1 MIFNKEEILSI
12 LKNLKSEIKTK
23 YRVKNLGLFGSY
35 VKKEQKETSDIDIL
49 VEFEDD
55 ADLFHLIGLSLF
67 LEENLNIKVD
77 VVSKSALKKELR
89 ENILQEVIYA

>member
-23 YRVKNLGLFGSY
+23 YRVKDLGLFGSY
-35 VKKEQKETSDIDIL
+35 VKREQRETSDIDIL
-49 VEFEDD
+49 AEFEED

-67 LEENLNIKVD
+67 LEEKFSIKVD

-89 ENILQEVIYA
+89 ENILHEVIYA

>member
-12 LKNLKSEIKTK
+12 LKSLKSEIKTK

-49 VEFEDD
+49 VEFEED

-67 LEENLNIKVD
+67 LEENFNIKVD
-77 VVSKSALKKELR
+77 VVSKPALKKELR
-89 ENILQEVIYA
+89 DIILQEVIYA

>member
-1 MIFNKEEILSI
+1 MK
-12 LKNLKSEIKTK
+12 LKH
-23 YRVKNLGLFGSY
+23 RAKNLGLFGSY

-67 LEENLNIKVD
+67 LEENFNIKVD

>member
-49 VEFEDD
+49 VEFEED

-67 LEENLNIKVD
+67 LEENFNIKVD

-89 ENILQEVIYA
+89 DNILQEVICA

>member
-23 YRVKNLGLFGSY
+23 YRAKNLGLFGSY

-49 VEFEDD
+49 VEFEED

-67 LEENLNIKVD
+67 LEENFNIKVE
-77 VVSKSALKKELR
+77 VFSKSALKKELR
-89 ENILQEVIYA
+89 ESILQEVIYA

>member
-35 VKKEQKETSDIDIL
+35 VKKEQQEASDIDIL
-49 VEFEDD
+49 VEFEED

-67 LEENLNIKVD
+67 LEENFNVKVD
-77 VVSKSALKKELR
+77 VVSKSALKEELR
-89 ENILQEVIYA
+89 DNILQEVIYA

>member
-1 MIFNKEEILSI
+1 MIFNKEEILST
-12 LKNLKSEIKTK
+12 LKNLKNEIKTK
-23 YRVKNLGLFGSY
+23 YRVKNLGLFGTY

-49 VEFEDD
+49 VEFEED

-67 LEENLNIKVD
+67 LEEKFNIKVD

-89 ENILQEVIYA
+89 DSILQEVIYA

>member
-1 MIFNKEEILSI
+1 MIFTKEEILSI

-23 YRVKNLGLFGSY
+23 YRAKNLGLFGSY

-67 LEENLNIKVD
+67 LEENFNIKVD

>member
-35 VKKEQKETSDIDIL
+35 VKKELQEASDIDIL
-49 VEFEDD
+49 VDFEED

-67 LEENLNIKVD
+67 LEENFNVKVD
-77 VVSKSALKKELR
+77 VVSKSALKEELR
-89 ENILQEVIYA
+89 DNILQEVIYA

>member
-1 MIFNKEEILSI
+1 MIFNKEEILSL

-35 VKKEQKETSDIDIL
+35 VKKEQQEASDIDIL
-49 VEFEDD
+49 VDFEED

-67 LEENLNIKVD
+67 LEENFNVKVD
-77 VVSKSALKKELR
+77 VVSKSALKEELR
-89 ENILQEVIYA
+89 DNILQEVIYA

>member
-1 MIFNKEEILSI
+1 MIFTKEEILSI

>member
-1 MIFNKEEILSI
+1 MTFTQEEILSI
-12 LKNLKSEIKTK
+12 LKNLKSEIITK

-49 VEFEDD
+49 VEFEED

-67 LEENLNIKVD
+67 LEDNFNIKVD

>member
-35 VKKEQKETSDIDIL
+35 VKKEQKETSDLDIL
-49 VEFEDD
+49 VEFEED
-55 ADLFHLIGLSLF
+55 ADLFHLVGLTLF
-67 LEENLNIKVD
+67 LEENFNIKVD

-89 ENILQEVIYA
+89 ENILHEVIYA

>member
-35 VKKEQKETSDIDIL
+35 VKKEQKEAIDIDIL
-49 VEFEDD
+49 VEFDED
-55 ADLFHLIGLSLF
+55 ADLLHLIGLSLF
-67 LEENLNIKVD
+67 LEENFNIKVD

-89 ENILQEVIYA
+89 DNILQEVVYA

>member
-1 MIFNKEEILSI
+1 MIFNKEEILSL

-35 VKKEQKETSDIDIL
+35 VKKELQEASDIDIL
-49 VEFEDD
+49 VDFEED

-67 LEENLNIKVD
+67 LEENFNVKVD
-77 VVSKSALKKELR
+77 VVSKSALKEELR
-89 ENILQEVIYA
+89 DNILQEVIYA

>member
-23 YRVKNLGLFGSY
+23 YKVKNLGLFGSY

-49 VEFEDD
+49 VEFEED

-67 LEENLNIKVD
+67 LEENFNIKVD

-89 ENILQEVIYA
+89 DNILQEVIYA

>member
-35 VKKEQKETSDIDIL
+35 VKKEQKEAIDIDIL
-49 VEFEDD
+49 VEFDED

-67 LEENLNIKVD
+67 LEENFNIKVD

-89 ENILQEVIYA
+89 DNILQEVIYA

>member
-1 MIFNKEEILSI
+1 MIFTKEEILSI

-23 YRVKNLGLFGSY
+23 YRAKNLGLFGSY

-49 VEFEDD
+49 VEFEED
-55 ADLFHLIGLSLF
+55 ADLFHLTGLSLF

>member
-12 LKNLKSEIKTK
+12 VKNLKSEIKTK

-35 VKKEQKETSDIDIL
+35 VKKEQQEASDIDIL
-49 VEFEDD
+49 VDFEED

-67 LEENLNIKVD
+67 LEENFNVKVD
-77 VVSKSALKKELR
+77 VVSKSALKEELR
-89 ENILQEVIYA
+89 DNILQEVIYA

>member
-35 VKKEQKETSDIDIL
+35 VKKEQQEASDIDIL
-49 VEFEDD
+49 VDFEED

-67 LEENLNIKVD
+67 LEENFNVKVD
-77 VVSKSALKKELR
+77 VVSKSALKEELR
-89 ENILQEVIYA
+89 DNILQEVIYA

>member
-49 VEFEDD
+49 VEFEED
-55 ADLFHLIGLSLF
+55 ADLFHLTGLSLF
-67 LEENLNIKVD
+67 LEENFNIKVD
-77 VVSKSALKKELR
+77 VVSKSALRKELR

>member
-35 VKKEQKETSDIDIL
+35 VKKEQKEARDIDIL
-49 VEFEDD
+49 VEFEED

-67 LEENLNIKVD
+67 LEENFNIKVD

-89 ENILQEVIYA
+89 DSILQEVIYA